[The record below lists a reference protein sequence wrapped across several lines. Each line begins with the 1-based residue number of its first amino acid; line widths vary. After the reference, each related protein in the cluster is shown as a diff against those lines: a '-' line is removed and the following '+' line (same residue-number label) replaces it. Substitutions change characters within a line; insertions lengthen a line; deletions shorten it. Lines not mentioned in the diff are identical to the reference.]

1 LNPANFSIFVQKK
14 EGISMR
20 ALIERYRN
28 RKRQALIRAEYHGA
42 YAFAGIGAHA
52 LQNLYPVLDYLKV
65 NLKYVITRS
74 KQNADLVSANF
85 KGIKGTNNLQ
95 EVLSDPEVRGVFVC
109 TNPSQHFSLSQEIIK
124 ANKHL
129 FVEKPPCS
137 SLSELQQLIELQ
149 KGHGVVTL
157 TGLQKRYAPVY
168 DKLKKLISRANYYS
182 LKYQTG
188 AYPEGDVLME
198 LFIHPIDLA
207 IFLFGKADPVSV
219 QKIQRNISTFTYL
232 IHLKHDNGVT
242 GSLELSTD
250 FSWVG
255 ANEQI
260 RVNTDRKVFFAK
272 DATTLLS
279 TKKPAIISGIPT
291 EKIRSFNPVTEQLYH
306 RNDFLPVK
314 EHNQIYT
321 AGYYDE
327 ITTFL
332 NLSEGGKARNKSN
345 FEMLTDTFSLI
356 EKIQS

>member
-1 LNPANFSIFVQKK
+1 
-14 EGISMR
+14 MR
-20 ALIERYRN
+20 ALIEKYKN
-28 RKRQALIRAEYHGA
+28 RKRQALIRAEYHKT
-42 YAFAGIGAHA
+42 YAFAGIGVHA

-74 KQNADLVSANF
+74 KQNADLVSENF
-85 KGIKGTNNLQ
+85 KGIQGTNNLQ

-109 TNPSQHFSLSQEIIK
+109 TDPSQHFPLSQEIIK

-149 KGHGVVTL
+149 KRHGVLTL

-168 DKLKKLISRANYYS
+168 EKLKKLISGADYYS
-182 LKYQTG
+182 LRYQTG
-188 AYPEGDVLME
+188 AYPEGDVLLD

-207 IFLFGKADPVSV
+207 VFLFGKADPVSV
-219 QKIQRNISTFTYL
+219 QKIQRNVSTFTYL
-232 IHLKHDNGVT
+232 IHLKHESGVT

-260 RVNTDRKVFFAK
+260 RINTDRKVIFSK
-272 DATTLLS
+272 DAAILLS
-279 TKKPAIISGIPT
+279 TKKPAIISGIPS
-291 EKIRSFNPVTEQLYH
+291 EKIKTFNPVTEQLYY
-306 RNDFLPVK
+306 RNDFLPVR
-314 EHNQIYT
+314 EHNQIFS
-321 AGYYDE
+321 AGYYNE
-327 ITTFL
+327 IATFL
-332 NLSEGGKARNKSN
+332 SLCEGGKARNKSN

-356 EKIQS
+356 EKIRS